1 MDLMDTVRRP
11 VAHDVKLSS
20 GGREPLV
27 GSLCVSAY
35 YLLYSTRRHEGQ
47 DEITVRGIV
56 GTVRMSCLV
65 KCLCCRQMLNT
76 AIETVEHKTGSPVAV
91 VALKDFRHLV
101 LEFRGPEEAADMAD
115 ALRALSRPS
124 EPVTVASSHQQTCVC
139 VAGVLSQ
146 LYAFTHQPS
155 PPLPPPPAPWVCS
168 SPTQLMQHWR
178 CSKRRWRISDV
189 NRGFK
194 VQTQLHVSGIPHSSF
209 LQVCPSYPEEV
220 VVPATCPDE
229 SLRRVAD
236 FRYGGRFP
244 VLAYH
249 HQ

>member
-47 DEITVRGIV
+47 DEITVRGSV
-56 GTVRMSCLV
+56 GTVSMPCLV
-65 KCLCCRQMLNT
+65 KCLCGRQMLNT

-91 VALKDFRHLV
+91 LALKDFRHLV
-101 LEFRGPEEAADMAD
+101 LEFRGPEEAADMVD

-139 VAGVLSQ
+139 CRCPLPAVCLHPPAISPTPPSPCPLGVLLS
-146 LYAFTHQPS
+146 H
-155 PPLPPPPAPWVCS
+155 PAHAA
-168 SPTQLMQHWR
+168 LA
-178 CSKRRWRISDV
+178 
-189 NRGFK
+189 
-194 VQTQLHVSGIPHSSF
+194 
-209 LQVCPSYPEEV
+209 LQQETME
-220 VVPATCPDE
+220 D
-229 SLRRVAD
+229 L
-236 FRYGGRFP
+236 
-244 VLAYH
+244 
-249 HQ
+249 